1 MKGKTFDLSRRMK
14 LMQSLWRPTGLLV
27 LVLTLSAC
35 TTLFS
40 PAPPSPE
47 LEISSPSVESL
58 EKEEAK

>member
-1 MKGKTFDLSRRMK
+1 MLS
-14 LMQSLWRPTGLLV
+14 SLRPMGLLA
-27 LVLTLSAC
+27 LVLILSGC

-58 EKEEAK
+58 EKEEIK